1 MPKNNQWTR
10 GPIDL
15 ELPPLPSD
23 LKGVSGCL
31 LQSGT
36 FDAEIGEETFLVI
49 LDTGFEWRDTET
61 EEGGELRLKSGI
73 AQTGHG
79 LLAFLIWVLFEN
91 DEQVAY
97 FEQYLDP
104 KNEETLHLLALAGE
118 QEFLKVVFCNSESG
132 LVEDFLE
139 YENVYD
145 LGEFGEALAEM
156 PDEVPEPSF
165 ELAQQEFME
174 EYPVEDLLEDDDE
187 DDEEEDEEDEEDG
200 EDEEGKKQ

>member
-10 GPIDL
+10 GPIEL
-15 ELPPLPSD
+15 ELPPLPID
-23 LKGVSGCL
+23 LKDVSGCL

-36 FDAEIGEETFLVI
+36 FDEGIGEEVFLVI
-49 LDTGFEWRDTET
+49 LDTGFEWRDAES

-79 LLAFLIWVLFEN
+79 LLAFLIWVLFE
-91 DEQVAY
+91 DEERVAY

-104 KNEETLHLLALAGE
+104 ASEETLRLLALAGE
-118 QEFLKVVFCNSESG
+118 QEYLKVVFCNSSSG
-132 LVEDFLE
+132 QVEDFLE

-145 LGEFGEALAEM
+145 LGELGAALAEM
-156 PDEVPEPSF
+156 ADEAPEPSF

-174 EYPVEDLLEDDDE
+174 EYPVEDLLEEEEDDDE
-187 DDEEEDEEDEEDG
+187 YEDEEEDEDEE
-200 EDEEGKKQ
+200 EEKKQ

>member
-1 MPKNNQWTR
+1 MPKDNQWTQ
-10 GPIDL
+10 GPIEL

-23 LKGVSGCL
+23 LKDISGSL

-36 FDAEIGEETFLVI
+36 FDPEIGEEVFLVI

-91 DEQVAY
+91 DERVAY

-104 KNEETLHLLALAGE
+104 KNEETLRLLALAGE
-118 QEFLKVVFCNSESG
+118 QEYMKVVFCNSSSG

-139 YENVYD
+139 YENVYELEE
-145 LGEFGEALAEM
+145 LGTALAEM
-156 PDEVPEPSF
+156 TDEAPEGTF
-165 ELAQQEFME
+165 EQAQQEFID
-174 EYPVEDLLEDDDE
+174 EYPVEDLLEEDDD
-187 DDEEEDEEDEEDG
+187 DEEDEDENEEED
-200 EDEEGKKQ
+200 KKQ

>member
-1 MPKNNQWTR
+1 MPKNNQWKQ

-23 LKGVSGCL
+23 LKDISGSL

-36 FDAEIGEETFLVI
+36 FDPEVGEEVFLVI
-49 LDTGFEWRDTET
+49 LDTGFEWRDAEA
-61 EEGGELRLKSGI
+61 EEGGELRLRSGI

-91 DEQVAY
+91 DERVAY

-104 KNEETLHLLALAGE
+104 KNEQTLHLLALAGE
-118 QEFLKVVFCNSESG
+118 QEFLKVVFCNSTSG

-139 YENVYD
+139 YENVYELEE
-145 LGEFGEALAEM
+145 LGAALTEMVDEA
-156 PDEVPEPSF
+156 PEGTF
-165 ELAQQEFME
+165 EEAQQEFIE
-174 EYPVEDLLEDDDE
+174 EYPVEDLLEE
-187 DDEEEDEEDEEDG
+187 DDEDEEDED
-200 EDEEGKKQ
+200 EDEEEEEGKPQ

>member
-1 MPKNNQWTR
+1 MPKNNQWNQ
-10 GPIDL
+10 GPIEL

-23 LKGVSGCL
+23 LKDISGCL

-36 FDAEIGEETFLVI
+36 FDPEIGEETFLVI
-49 LDTGFEWRDTET
+49 LDTAFEWRDTEA

-91 DEQVAY
+91 DERVAY

-104 KNEETLHLLALAGE
+104 KNEETLRLLALAGE
-118 QEFLKVVFCNSESG
+118 QEFMKVVFCNSGSG

-145 LGEFGEALAEM
+145 LGELGTALTEM
-156 PDEVPEPSF
+156 TDEVPDGSF
-165 ELAQQEFME
+165 EDAQQEFME

-187 DDEEEDEEDEEDG
+187 EDDEDDEG
-200 EDEEGKKQ
+200 EDEEEEPKQ